1 MTLALK
7 FQSDLIDLA
16 DKGDA
21 DGGLAILKILSIFDL
36 GELEMI
42 DGLLTAAE
50 KWIRA
55 DIEAGSNAHVVEL
68 CGVLVAK
75 GVRASHAGSME
86 ATIGYLGETLCILD
100 TLADRGDGQATEQ
113 MARLTDWMGAS
124 GLAKA
129 VLTRAKAMRAE
140 MEA

>member
-7 FQSDLIDLA
+7 FQSDLIGLA
-16 DKGDA
+16 DTGDA
-21 DGGLAILKILSIFDL
+21 DGGRAILRVLSLYDL

-42 DGLLTAAE
+42 DGLLTSAE

-55 DIEAGSNAHVVEL
+55 DIETGSNAHVIEL
-68 CGVLVAK
+68 CGVLIAK
-75 GVRASHAGSME
+75 GVRASHAGSTE
-86 ATIGYLGETLCILD
+86 AAIGYFGETLCILD
-100 TLADRGDGQATEQ
+100 TLADCGDERATE
-113 MARLTDWMGAS
+113 MMERLTDWMGAS

-129 VLTRAKAMRAE
+129 VLARAKAMRAE